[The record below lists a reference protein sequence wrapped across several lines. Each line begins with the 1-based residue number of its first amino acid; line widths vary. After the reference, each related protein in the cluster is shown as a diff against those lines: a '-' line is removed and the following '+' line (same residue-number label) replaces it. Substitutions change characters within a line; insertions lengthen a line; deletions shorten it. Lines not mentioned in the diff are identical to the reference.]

1 MRLVG
6 LDAMRGY
13 AALTVVG
20 FHVFT
25 IYDVADLF
33 DRAYLAVDFFFM
45 LSGYVMA
52 RTYETKFAGGLN
64 PISFTLMRYRRLFW
78 PMAVGAAIGL
88 FFFARSDL
96 VPVAIIYAATL
107 FYIPNGPVYPFLL
120 NKPAWSI
127 LFELVANALHAVLMW
142 RLPVWALGIVA
153 AASAGTLYAFA
164 GPDILVGHRNDNLWL
179 GVPRVL
185 LAYTIGIMLFRLNCQ
200 KTVPPVFANPGLV
213 VALLFIP
220 EGFFWD
226 LAFVMLVSPALLVA
240 GLSAN
245 SNRFS
250 AILGAISFPL
260 YAVHYPILQIG
271 EHVGAHPIVAVAA
284 ALAVAAGVALTFE
297 WKRNAALFG
306 LASPAGF
313 APKAEAKA
321 G

>member
-52 RTYETKFAGGLN
+52 RTYEAKFASGLN
-64 PISFTLMRYRRLFW
+64 PVSFTLMRYKRLFW
-78 PMAVGAAIGL
+78 PMAVGAALGL

-96 VPVAIIYAATL
+96 ASVAVIYAATL
-107 FYIPNGPVYPFLL
+107 VYIPSGPVYPFML

-127 LFELVANALHAVLMW
+127 LFELVANAVHAVLMW
-142 RLPVWALGIVA
+142 RLPVWVLGLVA
-153 AASAGTLYAFA
+153 AASAGTLVAFA

-185 LAYTIGIMLFRLNCQ
+185 LAYTIGIMLFRLDWR
-200 KTVPPVFANPGLV
+200 TIIPPYFANPALV
-213 VALLFIP
+213 LALLLLPKGMFY
-220 EGFFWD
+220 D
-226 LAFVMLVSPALLVA
+226 LVFVMLVSPALLLA

-245 SNRFS
+245 ANRFS
-250 AILGAISFPL
+250 AILGSISFPL

-271 EHVGAHPIVAVAA
+271 EHLGVHPVIATAA
-284 ALAVAAGVALTFE
+284 ALAVAAAVALTFE

-306 LASPAGF
+306 LQSGEKAAPAASRA
-313 APKAEAKA
+313 
-321 G
+321 